1 VLATVLLALAASLC
15 WGTADFTAGLKA
27 RRVPLSSVLA
37 LAQGVGLFL
46 AVPVVVA
53 SGRPFPGAGEALA
66 SLGAGA
72 AVIVGLACFYRA
84 LATGTMSVVAPVA
97 ATGVAIPV
105 LAGLAGGNHL
115 AAIQAIG
122 MLAAVFGVV
131 LSSRHPGP
139 GGGGAGQVAPG
150 NGGGQVAAGGGGDGG
165 GWGGQVGG
173 GDGGGGAVG
182 RSTVPGRRAHRD
194 AIALALIAAV
204 AFGLYFLLAHIGTR
218 GGVGWLLMLANV
230 TGVLGVLAI
239 GALTRS
245 PPRPPPR
252 GDLVVLLLAGVLE
265 FAATGLY
272 GLANR
277 HGQLSVVAVA
287 GSLYPVATVL
297 LARVVLRE
305 RLVAAQ
311 GFGVGLAL
319 VGVALIAG

>member
-1 VLATVLLALAASLC
+1 VLATVLLAVAASLC

-27 RRVPLSSVLA
+27 RRVPLTGVLA
-37 LAQGVGLFL
+37 LAQGVGLVL

-72 AVIVGLACFYRA
+72 AVIIGLACFYRA

-105 LAGLAGGNHL
+105 LAGFAGGNHL
-115 AAIQAIG
+115 AAIQVIG
-122 MLAAVFGVV
+122 MLAAVVGVV
-131 LSSRHPGP
+131 LSSRHPDD
-139 GGGGAGQVAPG
+139 GGGAG
-150 NGGGQVAAGGGGDGG
+150 DGG
-165 GWGGQVGG
+165 GP
-173 GDGGGGAVG
+173 DG
-182 RSTVPGRRAHRD
+182 PGRAAGRRVHRD
-194 AIALALIAAV
+194 AIALALVAAV

-239 GALTRS
+239 GALTHS

-297 LARVVLRE
+297 LARIVLRE
-305 RLVAAQ
+305 RLLATQAL
-311 GFGVGLAL
+311 GVSLAL
-319 VGVALIAG
+319 AGVALITA

>member
-1 VLATVLLALAASLC
+1 MLATVLLAVAASLC

-27 RRVPLSSVLA
+27 RRVPLTGVLA
-37 LAQGVGLFL
+37 LAQGVGLVL

-72 AVIVGLACFYRA
+72 AVIIGLACFYRA

-105 LAGLAGGNHL
+105 LAGFAGGNHL
-115 AAIQAIG
+115 AAIQVIG
-122 MLAAVFGVV
+122 MLAAVVGVV
-131 LSSRHPGP
+131 LSSRHPDD
-139 GGGGAGQVAPG
+139 GGGADGPG
-150 NGGGQVAAGGGGDGG
+150 RAAG
-165 GWGGQVGG
+165 
-173 GDGGGGAVG
+173 
-182 RSTVPGRRAHRD
+182 RRVHRD
-194 AIALALIAAV
+194 AIALALVAAV

-239 GALTRS
+239 GALTHS

-297 LARVVLRE
+297 LARIVLRE
-305 RLVAAQ
+305 RLLATQAL
-311 GFGVGLAL
+311 GVSLAL
-319 VGVALIAG
+319 AGVALITA

>member
-27 RRVPLSSVLA
+27 RRVPLSGVLA
-37 LAQGVGLFL
+37 LAQGVGLIL
-46 AVPVVVA
+46 AVPVVIA
-53 SGRPFPGAGEALA
+53 SGRPFPDAGQALA

-72 AVIVGLACFYRA
+72 AVIIGLACFYRA

-115 AAIQAIG
+115 AAVQAIG

-131 LSSRHPGP
+131 LSSRHPQTGAVASSP
-139 GGGGAGQVAPG
+139 AGAQSPAGGGAG
-150 NGGGQVAAGGGGDGG
+150 AGGEP
-165 GWGGQVGG
+165 
-173 GDGGGGAVG
+173 AAAAAAA
-182 RSTVPGRRAHRD
+182 RRVHRD
-194 AIALALIAAV
+194 ATALALVAAV

-252 GDLVVLLLAGVLE
+252 RDLVALLLAGVLE

-277 HGQLSVVAVA
+277 HGELSVVAVA

-305 RLVAAQ
+305 RLLAVQAL
-311 GFGVGLAL
+311 GVSLAL
-319 VGVALIAG
+319 VGVALIAA